1 MQNYIAKSVDVSGFD
16 LIITDASGN
25 KQTIKDGLSSLL
37 MGEVEIVSPSGQKI
51 TSQAVVDSLSGA
63 ELGLDSSFYDELI
76 KSDKSVDT
84 ETKEALVVTNETV
97 EDEANKELTQLKA
110 QLENYKEALEEMLVK
125 EMQSQEENPAPEQ
138 KEIQEERIATK
149 LSEQLRPE
157 DMVVQVSTPQT
168 ASKPSS
174 VSGSSSS
181 SSSQVTKQ
189 ESVQESTEQKQTLL
203 FITGALDESSD
214 SGTLND
220 GVTNI
225 SQPVLAGKA
234 TPGMTAELMFDG
246 KTYPLSV
253 DLNGAWKFTLPS
265 TFEDGSYTYE
275 LRITNP
281 ETGESYSIEQSII
294 IDTSV
299 SLLMAGLAP
308 EDDTGVSQTDG
319 ITSHTMPLLTGKT
332 EPNSTLTV
340 KLGNQSWTVKA
351 DSKGQWQVKV
361 PQALE
366 DGEYTYNVTA
376 QDAAGNTITKEFTFT
391 VDTQTFLT
399 ASIEGT
405 YMGETEGHFLSPH
418 AKPVFQ
424 GEAEA
429 GSSLVLNINGKEYY
443 VTADKNGK
451 WAISLQDILPDGL
464 YVYEIIVTDVAGN
477 SQRLEG
483 KLEIDTTPP
492 EVQVALEDSCDSSV
506 KGDWLTNVDKPA
518 FVITTDPGSKVIV
531 TLDGKRYE
539 LVASEDGS
547 VTIQSEY
554 VLADGEHVITVEVA
568 DRFGNVSTVNKT
580 LTIDTQ
586 EPEVTGG
593 LDKDSDSGISSSDN
607 LTNVKNPI
615 LTGQTEAGASVV
627 IKLNDQE
634 WLLEADDNGNWRLQ
648 LPETLML
655 NDGIY
660 TYTVTVT
667 DKAGNKSEQE
677 FSFTLDTQVSLSVA
691 PENATLKDDKY
702 ITNNKLLSFAGKSEP
717 GSVITLFIDGKS
729 FNTTVKEDGS
739 WSFELPEQLAD
750 AEYTYTVSVTDAA
763 GNTTQEEGK
772 ISISTNPP
780 VISVSLAGESDS
792 GIKNDWITNHK
803 KPEIILTAPEN
814 CAIKVTIAGEEV
826 SVTKQED
833 GHWIV
838 SFDKE
843 LVDNKYPFKVEVTDI
858 YGNVA
863 VFEETLIIDTQA
875 PEVTG
880 GIDSAFDTGESDSDS
895 ITNIKKPVLA
905 GKTEPL
911 TKVVLEF
918 NEQRIEL
925 TSDEKGNWRYNIPED
940 LDDNTYSYNVTV
952 TDAAGNITQET
963 FEFTVDTSIS
973 LTAGL
978 DQAYVIEG
986 QKNATS
992 SLRPNLSGMTDPNSK
1007 VIVNCGGK
1015 RYETVA
1021 DESGKWSVSL
1031 TQNADMGE
1039 NTYTVTATD
1048 KAGNTITT
1056 ESKFTYVP
1064 DGIKPPYV
1072 TIEIERESDTGIVG
1086 DYITSNK
1093 RPVLTGSATPGLTV
1107 LLTVGGQTYSVEAN
1121 DQGIWRLELTTD
1133 LTEGL
1138 NSIEAKVTDSSNG
1151 LTSTANSSVF
1161 IDTGVPVVDFS
1172 LEEIRDTGIKG
1183 DFITQNRWPVFVGK
1197 SEPNCTVTF
1206 QLGETTVSVK
1216 ADNQGNWRVA
1226 WPNQMAANSTNNF
1239 TITIED
1245 VAGNSTQ
1252 DNVTL
1257 VVDNSAPNLTF
1268 SGVSDESNTSSVG
1281 PWYTTDLTPTL
1292 TGQSEP
1298 GVQISI
1304 RFGSWTWTTT
1314 TDNNGKWEFTLPEGV
1329 IPDNG
1334 RQQQLSFTITAT
1346 DAAGNSKELRNW
1358 VVNVHK
1364 KHNFSATSELTPET
1378 DSDQKGDMVTT
1389 NARPSFQGNI
1399 NLDGG
1404 GSVIGGELVI
1414 NGTTY
1419 PVVIHQSG
1427 NSWSWS
1433 CALTSDLPSGQH
1445 DYTVTIRDSWGNVT
1459 TTTDTV
1465 TITNLSVHLDEKSD
1479 TGALGDN
1486 ITSDDTPRLTGTC
1499 TPGAVVRV
1507 EINNKV
1513 YDAIVSDGK
1522 WYVDIPDELTDGTH
1536 SYKVIES
1543 AGGIQS
1549 SVIGEIT
1556 IDTQNNRLTATLEP
1570 SGDSES
1576 IINWRQPAFQGTGE
1590 PGATISIKVNGKTW
1604 TTTVNQDGRWNL
1616 QLANANLPDGDYTAE
1631 IISTDKAGNQT
1642 SITTSFTMDRTAPVV
1657 NYGLSDDALV
1667 SNGVLYTNSTSA
1679 ILHGRGEPGNTIKVV
1694 VGNKTYN
1701 TTVDK
1706 SGKWQVDITGQ
1717 LQGNTTTLNVRIEET
1732 DKAGNT
1738 GTVSTQLVYD
1748 TETQEITTGLDA
1760 SSATGETG
1768 CTNDKTPTLTGT
1780 AEAGATVTI
1789 TLNNHDYTVTA
1800 DNKGQWTFTLPELSD
1815 GTHKVSVSYTDKAGN
1830 TSDRKEFEFEV
1841 GTKPVHVADTTP
1853 VGNSDE
1859 HYFKGQT
1866 HTLTGT
1872 ASPGSTVVVVVD
1884 GTSHS
1889 VTVEQNGSWNLTLN
1903 NLTDKEYT
1911 YTITATDKFGNS
1923 NSVQGQFVID
1933 NEKPDTTC
1941 ELVTDSGDKGDNI
1954 TNVTNPVFA
1963 GQTKP
1968 GAKIEFE
1975 INGHKYATTADGSG
1989 KWQITVEDALGEQ
2002 DYQYTIKVTDKA
2014 GNENVPQQGNVTIVL
2029 NNAQQVQ
2036 DVVLADSVDI
2046 DGQKVTKDTS
2056 PQLQGKAPSNALV
2069 IVTIAGNHYYATAGM
2084 DGSWAIEIPGPLND
2098 KTYNYSIQVQ
2108 DRAGNLGPVV
2118 NGTFVI
2124 DTTARLEVT
2133 GVQHDSASSV
2143 PGHIA
2148 GTSTPTLIGK
2158 AEPGSVIVV
2167 TINDVQYKADANENG
2182 QWSINV
2188 SHSLPDG
2195 VWNYTVQVT
2204 DKVGNTSQVTG
2215 SLTVDT
2221 AAPLINEACL
2231 AEESETGFAGSQ
2243 LTKYSCPKFTG
2254 ITEPNATITLKVGEQ
2269 TFTFKA
2275 DHTGHWTFTIP
2286 EENKLTDGKYEYTVT
2301 VVDQA
2306 GNAAETEFK
2315 GEITVMA
2322 TPPSADAQLSAES
2335 NTGGQNDMVTKN
2347 QQPTLCGKTTP
2358 GSVVVITVNEQQHLA
2373 KVDAEGNWTFTFNE
2387 NLNEGDHAF
2396 TVKVTDPAG
2405 NISTAQNKVTI
2416 DLTSPELSD
2425 VQVEDKDVMLSDE
2438 EHASESLLT
2447 NSLRPRFEGNSEPYS
2462 VIKLTIGGHTYT
2474 TVANEHGA
2482 WSLEVANELD
2492 NKEQPYSLVTID
2504 RAGNE
2509 SVSFG
2514 SLTIDNE
2521 VAATDVEQAL
2531 SVGMDEVQLIGRVED
2546 DVVSVKVTIGEHTY
2560 NATIVDGTWSVGID
2574 ASLYKNGQEYSVE
2587 VTDQAGNVATKEDAF
2602 AVDREINTPQVEQ
2615 HLWIGGDQVQITGSA
2630 DEDVTRLSLVIN
2642 NTDYEATV
2650 SDGKWSV
2657 NIPQSVFDSAQN
2669 YTITAIDKVGNMIS
2683 ETVEFRSDETNMG
2696 TEDNSNTLSPT
2707 NVQEDISEPA
2717 VQVDYEIDIQ
2727 HEY

>member
-1 MQNYIAKSVDVSGFD
+1 MQNYVAKSVDVSGFD

-51 TSQAVVDSLSGA
+51 TPQNVVDSLNGV
-63 ELGLDSSFYDELI
+63 ELGLESSFYDELI

-84 ETKEALVVTNETV
+84 ETKKERIATNGIV
-97 EDEANKELTQLKA
+97 EDEANKELSQLKA
-110 QLENYKEALEEMLVK
+110 LIDNYKEILEEMLVK
-125 EMQSQEENPAPEQ
+125 ETQPHEENLAPEQ
-138 KEIQEERIATK
+138 KEIQEEKITTK
-149 LSEQLRPE
+149 LSEQLSPE

-189 ESVQESTEQKQTLL
+189 ESVQESAEPKQTLL

-214 SGTLND
+214 SGQSND

-225 SQPVLAGKA
+225 TQPVLVGKA
-234 TPGMTAELMFDG
+234 TPGMIAELMFDG
-246 KTYPLSV
+246 KTYPISV
-253 DLNGAWKFTLPS
+253 DLTGAWKFTLPS
-265 TFEDGSYTYE
+265 TFEDGTYTYE
-275 LRITNP
+275 LRITDP
-281 ETGESYSIEQSII
+281 ETGEAYSIEQSII

-299 SLLMAGLAP
+299 GLLMAGLAS

-319 ITSHTMPLLTGKT
+319 ITSHIMPLLTGKT
-332 EPNSTLTV
+332 EPHSTLIV
-340 KLGNQSWTVKA
+340 KLGNQSWTVKS
-351 DSKGQWQVKV
+351 DSNGLWQVKI

-366 DGEYTYNVTA
+366 DGEYTYNVTVT
-376 QDAAGNTITKEFTFT
+376 DKAGNTTTKEFSFT

-399 ASIEGT
+399 ASIEGAS
-405 YMGETEGHFLSPH
+405 MGETAGHFLSTH

-429 GSSLVLNINGKEYY
+429 GSSLVLNINGKEYS
-443 VTADKNGK
+443 VIADKNGK
-451 WAISLQDILPDGL
+451 WAISLQDILPDGQ

-483 KLEIDTTPP
+483 NLEIDTTPP
-492 EVQVALEDSCDSSV
+492 EVQVALADSSDSSE

-518 FVITTDPGSKVIV
+518 FVITTEPGSKVIV
-531 TLDGKRYE
+531 TFDGERYE

-547 VTIQSEY
+547 VTIQPEY
-554 VLADGEHVITVEVA
+554 ALADGDHVITVEVT

-586 EPEVTGG
+586 DPEVTGG
-593 LDKDSDSGISSSDN
+593 LDKESDSGIFSSDN
-607 LTNVKNPI
+607 LTNIKTPV

-634 WLLEADDNGNWRLQ
+634 WLLEADEKGNWRLQ
-648 LPETLML
+648 LPETLLL
-655 NDGIY
+655 NDGTY
-660 TYTVTVT
+660 TYTVIAT

-677 FSFTLDTQVSLSVA
+677 FSFTLDTQVTLTAA
-691 PENATLKDDKY
+691 PENATLKNDKY
-702 ITNNKLLSFAGKSEP
+702 ITNNNLLSFVGESEP

-729 FNTTVKEDGS
+729 FTTTVKKDGS

-750 AEYTYTVSVTDAA
+750 AEYAYTVSVTDAA

-780 VISVSLAGESDS
+780 VISVSLADESDS
-792 GIKNDWITNHK
+792 GIKNDWITNNK
-803 KPEIILTAPEN
+803 KPEIILTTPEN
-814 CAIKVTIAGEEV
+814 CAIKVTIAGKEV
-826 SVTKQED
+826 PVKKQED
-833 GHWIV
+833 GHWVV
-838 SFDKE
+838 SFDEE
-843 LVDNKYPFKVEVTDI
+843 LVDDKYPIKVEVTDI

-863 VFEETLIIDTQA
+863 VFEETIIIDTQA
-875 PEVTG
+875 PELTG
-880 GIDSAFDTGESDSDS
+880 GIDSAFDSGDSDSDS

-940 LDDNTYSYNVTV
+940 LDDNTYSYTVTV
-952 TDAAGNITQET
+952 KDAAGNTNQET
-963 FEFTVDTSIS
+963 FEFTVDSSIS

-978 DQAYVIEG
+978 DLAYVIEG
-986 QKNATS
+986 QKNTTN
-992 SLRPNLSGMTDPNSK
+992 SLRPNLSGMTDPGSK

-1015 RYETVA
+1015 IYETVA

-1031 TQNADMGE
+1031 TQNVEIGE
-1039 NTYTVTATD
+1039 NTYKVTATD

-1072 TIEIERESDTGIVG
+1072 TIELAKESDTGIEG
-1086 DYITSNK
+1086 DNITSNK
-1093 RPVLTGSATPGLTV
+1093 RPVLTGSATPGLIV
-1107 LLTVGGQTYSVEAN
+1107 VLTVGGQTYSVEAN
-1121 DQGIWRLELTTD
+1121 EQGIWRLELTTD

-1138 NSIEAKVTDSSNG
+1138 NSIEAKVIDSSTG

-1161 IDTGVPVVDFS
+1161 IDTGVPTVDFS
-1172 LEEIRDTGIKG
+1172 LEDVRDTGIKG
-1183 DFITQNRWPVFVGK
+1183 DFITQNRLPVFVGK

-1216 ADNQGNWRVA
+1216 ADSNGNWRVE
-1226 WPNQMAANSTNNF
+1226 WPNEMAANSTNDF

-1257 VVDNSAPNLTF
+1257 VVDNKAPNLQIIGF
-1268 SGVSDESNTSSVG
+1268 SDETDLGTKDKVWTSN
-1281 PWYTTDLTPTL
+1281 LTPTL
-1292 TGQSEP
+1292 TGTAEP
-1298 GVQISI
+1298 GARIEI
-1304 RFGSWTWTTT
+1304 K
-1314 TDNNGKWEFTLPEGV
+1314 NGKLTWVTTADQNGNWEWTIPEGF

-1334 RQQQLSFTITAT
+1334 KQQKYTFHAIAI
-1346 DAAGNSKELRNW
+1346 DAAGNSTQQN
-1358 VVNVHK
+1358 VVLNFLK
-1364 KHNFSATSELTPET
+1364 KHNFSTTSGLTPET
-1378 DSDQKGDMVTT
+1378 DSDQQGDMVTT
-1389 NARPSFQGNI
+1389 NFRPTFQGNI
-1399 NLDGG
+1399 NMDGG
-1404 GSVIGGELVI
+1404 GSIISGELLI
-1414 NGTTY
+1414 NGKTY
-1419 PVVIHQSG
+1419 PVEIHQSG

-1433 CALTSDLPSGQH
+1433 CALTSDLPSGLH
-1445 DYTVTIRDSWGNVT
+1445 NYTVTICDSWGNVAT
-1459 TTTDTV
+1459 TTGSV
-1465 TITNLSVHLDEKSD
+1465 TITNLSVRLDETSD
-1479 TGALGDN
+1479 TGALGDYV
-1486 ITSDDTPRLTGTC
+1486 TSDDTPRLSGTC
-1499 TPGAVVRV
+1499 TPGAAVRV
-1507 EINNKV
+1507 EINNKI
-1513 YDAIVSDGK
+1513 YTAIVSDGK
-1522 WYVDIPDELTDGTH
+1522 WYVDIPDELTDGKH

-1543 AGGIQS
+1543 VEGIQS
-1549 SVIGEIT
+1549 SVTGQIT
-1556 IDTQNNRLTATLEP
+1556 IDTQNDQLTADIEMTGRAENI
-1570 SGDSES
+1570 S
-1576 IINWRQPAFQGTGE
+1576 NWRQPVFNGSGE

-1604 TTTVNQDGRWNL
+1604 TTTVNQNGRWRL
-1616 QLANANLPDGDYTAE
+1616 QLVDAMLPDGNYTAE

-1642 SITTSFTMDRTAPVV
+1642 STTEQFIIDKTAPLV

-1679 ILHGRGEPGNTIKVV
+1679 ILYGQGEPGNTIKVV

-1701 TTVDK
+1701 TTVDE

-1717 LQGNTTTLNVRIEET
+1717 LPVNTTTVNVRIEET

-1748 TETQEITTGLDA
+1748 TETQEVTTGLDA
-1760 SSATGETG
+1760 SSATGEAG

-1789 TLNNHDYTVTA
+1789 TLNAHDYTVTA

-1815 GTHKVSVSYTDKAGN
+1815 GKHKVTVSYTDKAGN
-1830 TSDRKEFEFEV
+1830 TSDSKGFEFEV

-1853 VGNSDE
+1853 AGNSDE
-1859 HYFKGQT
+1859 YYFKGKN

-1872 ASPGSTVVVVVD
+1872 ASPDSTVVVVVD
-1884 GTSHS
+1884 GTLHN
-1889 VTVEQNGSWNLTLN
+1889 VTVEKDGTWSLTLD
-1903 NLTDKEYT
+1903 NLTDKEYV
-1911 YTITATDKFGNS
+1911 YTITATDKFGNN
-1923 NSVQGQFVID
+1923 NSVQGMFVID

-1941 ELVTDSGDKGDNI
+1941 HLVTDSGDKGDNI
-1954 TNVTNPVFA
+1954 TNATNPVFA

-1968 GAKIEFE
+1968 GANVQFE
-1975 INGHKYATTADGSG
+1975 IDGRKYATTADSSG
-1989 KWQITVEDALGEQ
+1989 KWQITVEHTLSEKQ
-2002 DYQYTIKVTDKA
+2002 YQYTITVTDKA
-2014 GNENVPQQGNVTIVL
+2014 GNESSPQQGNVMIVL
-2029 NNAQQVQ
+2029 NNIQQIK
-2036 DVVLADSVDI
+2036 DVVLVDGIDI
-2046 DGQKVTKDTS
+2046 DGQKVTKDSS
-2056 PQLQGKAPSNALV
+2056 PQLQGKAPANALV
-2069 IVTIAGNHYYATAGM
+2069 VVSIAGNHYYATAGM
-2084 DGSWAIEIPGPLND
+2084 DGSWTIEIPGPLSD
-2098 KTYNYSIQVQ
+2098 KTYEYSVRVQ
-2108 DRAGNLGPVV
+2108 DSAGNLGPAV

-2148 GTSTPTLIGK
+2148 GTSTPTLTGK
-2158 AEPGSVIVV
+2158 TEPGSVVVV
-2167 TINDVQYKADANENG
+2167 TINDVQYKADVNEEG

-2188 SHSLPDG
+2188 SNPLPDG
-2195 VWNYTVQVT
+2195 VWNYKVQVT

-2221 AAPLINEACL
+2221 SAPLINEACL
-2231 AEESETGFAGSQ
+2231 AEESETGFAGSH
-2243 LTKYSCPKFTG
+2243 LTKYSCPTFTG

-2269 TFTFKA
+2269 SFTFKA

-2286 EENKLTDGKYEYTVT
+2286 EENKLTDGKYGYTVT

-2322 TPPSADAQLSAES
+2322 TPPSADAQLTAES
-2335 NTGGQNDMVTKN
+2335 NTGGQNDMVTKE

-2358 GSVVVITVNEQQHLA
+2358 GAVVVITVNEQQHLA
-2373 KVDAEGNWTFTFNE
+2373 KVDAEGNWTFTFKE
-2387 NLNEGDHAF
+2387 KLNEGDHAF

-2405 NISTAQNKVTI
+2405 NISTIQNKVTI

-2425 VQVEDKDVMLSDE
+2425 VQVEDKDVTLSDE
-2438 EHASESLLT
+2438 EHVSESLLT

-2474 TVANEHGA
+2474 TVANEHGD

-2521 VAATDVEQAL
+2521 VAETDVEQAL

-2560 NATIVDGTWSVGID
+2560 DATIVDGTWSVGID

-2642 NTDYEATV
+2642 DTDYEATV

-2657 NIPQSVFDSAQN
+2657 NIPQLEFDSAKN
-2669 YTITAIDKVGNMIS
+2669 YTITAIDKAGNMIS
-2683 ETVEFRSDETNMG
+2683 ETVELRNEEVNTG
-2696 TEDNSNTLSPT
+2696 TEENSDTLSPT
-2707 NVQEDISEPA
+2707 NVQGDISEPVIQFA
-2717 VQVDYEIDIQ
+2717 HEIDTQ
-2727 HEY
+2727 NEY

>member
-1 MQNYIAKSVDVSGFD
+1 MQNYVAKSVDVSGFD

-37 MGEVEIVSPSGQKI
+37 MGDIEIVSPSGKKI
-51 TSQAVVDSLSGA
+51 TSQAVVDSISGA
-63 ELGLDSSFYDELI
+63 ELGLDSAFYDDLI
-76 KSDKSVDT
+76 TSDKSVNT
-84 ETKEALVVTNETV
+84 ETKEDDLGTTNEMV
-97 EDEANKELTQLKA
+97 EDEANKELTKLKA
-110 QLENYKEALEEMLVK
+110 QLENYKEVLEEMLVK

-149 LSEQLRPE
+149 LSEQLSPE
-157 DMVVQVSTPQT
+157 DMVVQVSSPQT
-168 ASKPSS
+168 ASKPISI
-174 VSGSSSS
+174 SGSSSS
-181 SSSQVTKQ
+181 SSSQITKQ
-189 ESVQESTEQKQTLL
+189 ESVQESAEQKQTLL

-214 SGTLND
+214 SGMLND

-225 SQPVLAGKA
+225 TQPVLAGKA

-253 DLNGAWKFTLPS
+253 DLTGAWKFTLPS
-265 TFEDGSYTYE
+265 TFDDGSYTYE

-281 ETGESYSIEQSII
+281 ETGEAYSIEQSII

-299 SLLMAGLAP
+299 SLLMAGLAS

-332 EPNSTLTV
+332 EPNSILTV

-351 DSKGQWQVKV
+351 DSKGQWQVKI

-391 VDTQTFLT
+391 VDTKTFLT
-399 ASIEGT
+399 ASIEGA
-405 YMGETEGHFLSPH
+405 YMGDSESHFLSTH

-429 GSSLVLNINGKEYY
+429 GSSLVLNINGKAYS

-451 WAISLQDILPDGL
+451 WAISLQDILSDGL
-464 YVYEIIVTDVAGN
+464 HVYEIIVTDVAGN

-492 EVQVALEDSCDSSV
+492 EVHVVLEDSCDSSV

-531 TLDGKRYE
+531 AVDGERYE
-539 LVASEDGS
+539 LVAGEDGN
-547 VTIQSEY
+547 VTIQSEHT
-554 VLADGEHVITVEVA
+554 LADGEHVITVEVA

-593 LDKDSDSGISSSDN
+593 LDKESDSGISSSDN
-607 LTNVKNPI
+607 LTNVKNPV

-634 WLLEADDNGNWRLQ
+634 WQLEADENGNWHLQ
-648 LPETLML
+648 LPETLQL
-655 NDGIY
+655 NDGTY
-660 TYTVTVT
+660 TYTVTAT
-667 DKAGNKSEQE
+667 DKTGNKSEQE
-677 FSFTLDTQVSLSVA
+677 FSFTLDTQVALTAA
-691 PENATLKDDKY
+691 PENATLKNDKY
-702 ITNNKLLSFAGKSEP
+702 ITNNNVLSFVGESEP

-729 FNTTVKEDGS
+729 FTTTVKQDGS

-750 AEYTYTVSVTDAA
+750 AEYTYTVSVTDVA

-803 KPEIILTAPEN
+803 KPEIILTTPEN
-814 CAIKVTIAGEEV
+814 CAIKVTIADKEV
-826 SVTKQED
+826 SVKKQED
-833 GHWIV
+833 GHWGV
-838 SFDKE
+838 SFDEE
-843 LVDNKYPFKVEVTDI
+843 LVDDKYPIKVEVTDI

-911 TKVVLEF
+911 AKVFLEF

-925 TSDEKGNWRYNIPED
+925 TSDEKGNWRYNIQED
-940 LDDNTYSYNVTV
+940 LDDKTYSYTVTV
-952 TDAAGNITQET
+952 TDAAGNTTQET

-978 DQAYVIEG
+978 DLAYVIEG
-986 QKNATS
+986 QKNTTS
-992 SLRPNLSGMTDPNSK
+992 SLRPNLSGMTDPGSK

-1015 RYETVA
+1015 KYETVA

-1064 DGIKPPYV
+1064 DGIRPPFV
-1072 TIEIERESDTGIVG
+1072 TIELARESDTGIEG

-1107 LLTVGGQTYSVEAN
+1107 VLTVGGQTYSVEAN
-1121 DQGIWRLELTTD
+1121 EQGIWRLELTTD

-1161 IDTGVPVVDFS
+1161 IDTGVPMVEFL
-1172 LEEIRDTGIKG
+1172 LEDICDTGIKG
-1183 DFITQNRWPVFVGK
+1183 DFITQNCWPVFVGK
-1197 SEPNCTVTF
+1197 SEPNSTVTF

-1226 WPNQMAANSTNNF
+1226 WPNIMEANSTNNF

-1257 VVDNSAPNLTF
+1257 VVDNKAPNLQF
-1268 SGVSDESNTSSVG
+1268 IGLSDESDLGSKDQVRTS
-1281 PWYTTDLTPTL
+1281 DLTPTL
-1292 TGQSEP
+1292 TGTAEP
-1298 GVQISI
+1298 GVRIEI
-1304 RFGSWTWTTT
+1304 KNGWKTWTTT
-1314 TDNNGKWEFTLPEGV
+1314 ADKDGRWELTIPEGYF
-1329 IPDNG
+1329 PDNG
-1334 RQQQLSFTITAT
+1334 REQKYTFTVTAI
-1346 DAAGNSKELRNW
+1346 DAAGNKTQQIKPLYF
-1358 VVNVHK
+1358 HK
-1364 KHNFSATSELTPET
+1364 KHNFTATSGLTPET

-1389 NARPSFQGNI
+1389 NFRPSFKGDI

-1404 GSVIGGELVI
+1404 GSILGGELQI
-1414 NGTTY
+1414 NGKTY
-1419 PVVIHQSG
+1419 PVVIHSSG
-1427 NSWSWS
+1427 GRWSWS
-1433 CALTSDLPSGQH
+1433 CALTSDLPSGLH

-1459 TTTDTV
+1459 TATGSV
-1465 TITNLSVHLDEKSD
+1465 KITNLSVRLDEISD
-1479 TGALGDN
+1479 SGSLGDY

-1499 TPGAVVRV
+1499 TPGAAVRV

-1513 YDAIVSDGK
+1513 YTATASNGT
-1522 WYVDIPDELTDGTH
+1522 WFVDITDNLHDGTF

-1543 AGGIQS
+1543 VGGIQS
-1549 SVIGEIT
+1549 SVTGQIT
-1556 IDTQNNRLTATLEP
+1556 IDTQNDQLTATFDP
-1570 SGDSES
+1570 RGDSE
-1576 IINWRQPAFQGTGE
+1576 GTGE

-1616 QLANANLPDGDYTAE
+1616 QLENANFPDGKYTAE
-1631 IISTDKAGNQT
+1631 IISTDKAGNKT
-1642 SITTSFTMDRTAPVV
+1642 SITQSFTMDRTVPVV
-1657 NYGLSDDALV
+1657 SYGLSDDALV
-1667 SNGVLYTNSTSA
+1667 SNGVLYTNSTST
-1679 ILHGRGEPGNTIKVV
+1679 ILHGQGEPGNSIKVV
-1694 VGNKTYN
+1694 VDNKTYN

-1706 SGKWQVDITGQ
+1706 AGKWHVDITSQ
-1717 LQGNTTTLNVRIEET
+1717 LQDSAAMLNVRIEET

-1748 TETQEITTGLDA
+1748 NETQEITIGLDA
-1760 SSATGETG
+1760 SSATGEAG
-1768 CTNDKTPTLTGT
+1768 CTNEKTPTFTGS
-1780 AEAGATVTI
+1780 AEGGATVTI
-1789 TLNNHDYTVTA
+1789 ILNNHNYTVTA
-1800 DNKGQWTFTLPELSD
+1800 DNKGQWTFTPPELSD
-1815 GTHKVSVSYTDKAGN
+1815 GTYKVTVSYTDKAGN
-1830 TSDRKEFEFEV
+1830 TSNRKEFEFEV
-1841 GTKPVHVADTTP
+1841 GTKPVHVTDTTSA
-1853 VGNSDE
+1853 GNNDE
-1859 HYFKGQT
+1859 HYFQGQT
-1866 HTLTGT
+1866 HTLTGS

-1884 GTSHS
+1884 GTPHN
-1889 VTVEQNGSWNLTLN
+1889 VTVEQNGTWSLKLD
-1903 NLTDKEYT
+1903 NLTDKEYI

-1941 ELVTDSGDKGDNI
+1941 QLVTDSGDKGDNI

-1975 INGHKYATTADGSG
+1975 INGKKYATVADGSG
-1989 KWQITVEDALGEQ
+1989 KWQITVEDALSEQ
-2002 DYQYTIKVTDKA
+2002 EYQYTIKVTDKA
-2014 GNENVPQQGNVTIVL
+2014 GNESVLQQGNVTIVL
-2029 NNAQQVQ
+2029 NNTQQVQ
-2036 DVVLADSVDI
+2036 DVVLVDCVDI

-2056 PQLQGKAPSNALV
+2056 PQLQGKAPANALV

-2108 DRAGNLGPVV
+2108 DSAGNLGPVV

-2124 DTTARLEVT
+2124 DSTAWLEVT
-2133 GVQHDSASSV
+2133 GVQHDSASGV
-2143 PGHIA
+2143 PGHIV
-2148 GTSTPTLIGK
+2148 GTSTPILTGK
-2158 AEPGSVIVV
+2158 AEPGSAVVV
-2167 TINDVQYKADANENG
+2167 TINEVQYKTNANEEG
-2182 QWSINV
+2182 KWTIDV
-2188 SHSLPDG
+2188 AHSLPDG

-2221 AAPLINEACL
+2221 AAPLINEAGL
-2231 AEESETGFAGSQ
+2231 AEESETGFAGSN
-2243 LTKYSCPKFTG
+2243 LTKYSCPSFTG
-2254 ITEPNATITLKVGEQ
+2254 ITESNATITLTIGEQ

-2275 DHTGHWTFTIP
+2275 DHTGHWIFTIP
-2286 EENKLTDGKYEYTVT
+2286 EENKLTDGKYKYTVT

-2306 GNAAETEFK
+2306 GNAAETVFE
-2315 GEITVMA
+2315 GEVTVMA
-2322 TPPSADAQLSAES
+2322 TAPSAVAQLAAES
-2335 NTGGQNDMVTKN
+2335 NTGGQNDMVTKE

-2358 GSVVVITVNEQQHLA
+2358 GSVVVITVNDQQHLA
-2373 KVDAEGNWTFTFNE
+2373 KVDADGNWTFTFKDK
-2387 NLNEGDHAF
+2387 LNEGDHSF

-2405 NISTAQNKVTI
+2405 NISTAQGKVTI

-2425 VQVEDKDVMLSDE
+2425 VQVEDKDVTLSDK

-2447 NSLRPRFEGNSEPYS
+2447 NSLRPRFEGNSESYS

-2482 WSLEVANELD
+2482 WSLEVENELD

-2521 VAATDVEQAL
+2521 VTATNVEQAL
-2531 SVGMDEVQLIGRVED
+2531 SVGMNEVQLLGRVED
-2546 DVVSVKVTIGEHTY
+2546 DVVSVKVTIGENTY
-2560 NATIVDGTWSVGID
+2560 DAKIVDGIWSIGID
-2574 ASLYKNGQEYSVE
+2574 ASLYKDGLEYSIE
-2587 VTDQAGNVATKEDAF
+2587 VTDQAGNVATKEDTF
-2602 AVDREINTPQVEQ
+2602 AVDSEINRPQVEH
-2615 HLWIGGDQVQITGSA
+2615 HLWIGGDQVQIIGSA
-2630 DEDVTRLSLVIN
+2630 DDDVTRLSLVIN
-2642 NTDYEATV
+2642 NTSYEATV
-2650 SDGKWSV
+2650 SEGKWSV
-2657 NIPQSVFDSAQN
+2657 NIPQSEFDSAKN
-2669 YTITAIDKVGNMIS
+2669 YTITAIDKAGNMIS
-2683 ETVEFRSDETNMG
+2683 ELVEFRNEETNTG
-2696 TEDNSNTLSPT
+2696 IEDNSDTLSPT
-2707 NVQEDISEPA
+2707 NVQEDVSEPV
-2717 VQVDYEIDIQ
+2717 VQLDHEIDTQ
-2727 HEY
+2727 NEY

>member
-1 MQNYIAKSVDVSGFD
+1 MQNYVAKSVDVSGFD

-51 TSQAVVDSLSGA
+51 TPQNVVDSLNGV
-63 ELGLDSSFYDELI
+63 ELGLESSFYDELI

-84 ETKEALVVTNETV
+84 ETKKERIATNGIV
-97 EDEANKELTQLKA
+97 EDEANKELSQLKA
-110 QLENYKEALEEMLVK
+110 LIDNYKEILEEMLVK
-125 EMQSQEENPAPEQ
+125 ETQPHEENLAPEQ
-138 KEIQEERIATK
+138 KEIQEEKITTK
-149 LSEQLRPE
+149 LSEQLSPE

-189 ESVQESTEQKQTLL
+189 ESVQESAEPKQTLL

-214 SGTLND
+214 SGQSND

-225 SQPVLAGKA
+225 TQPVLVGKA
-234 TPGMTAELMFDG
+234 TPGMIAELMFDG
-246 KTYPLSV
+246 KTYPISV
-253 DLNGAWKFTLPS
+253 DLTGAWKFTLPS
-265 TFEDGSYTYE
+265 TFEDGTYTYE
-275 LRITNP
+275 LRITDP
-281 ETGESYSIEQSII
+281 ETGEAYSIEQSII

-299 SLLMAGLAP
+299 GLLMAGLAS

-319 ITSHTMPLLTGKT
+319 ITSHIMPLLTGKT
-332 EPNSTLTV
+332 EPHSTLIV
-340 KLGNQSWTVKA
+340 KLGNQSWTVKS
-351 DSKGQWQVKV
+351 DSNGLWQVKI
-361 PQALE
+361 PQSLE

-376 QDAAGNTITKEFTFT
+376 TDKAGNTTTKEFSFT

-399 ASIEGT
+399 ASIEGAS
-405 YMGETEGHFLSPH
+405 MGETAGHFLSTH

-429 GSSLVLNINGKEYY
+429 GSSLVLNINGKEYS
-443 VTADKNGK
+443 VIADKNGK
-451 WAISLQDILPDGL
+451 WAISLQDILPDGQ

-483 KLEIDTTPP
+483 NLEIDTTPP
-492 EVQVALEDSCDSSV
+492 EVQVALADSSDSSE

-518 FVITTDPGSKVIV
+518 FVITTEPGSKVIV
-531 TLDGKRYE
+531 TFDGERYE

-547 VTIQSEY
+547 VTIQPEY
-554 VLADGEHVITVEVA
+554 ALADGDHVITVEVA

-593 LDKDSDSGISSSDN
+593 LDKESDSGIFSSDN
-607 LTNVKNPI
+607 LTNIKTPV

-634 WLLEADDNGNWRLQ
+634 WLLEADEKGNWRLQ
-648 LPETLML
+648 LPETLLL
-655 NDGIY
+655 NDGTY
-660 TYTVTVT
+660 TYTVTAT

-677 FSFTLDTQVSLSVA
+677 FSFTLDTQVTLTAA
-691 PENATLKDDKY
+691 PENATLKNDKY
-702 ITNNKLLSFAGKSEP
+702 ITNNNLLSFAGESEP

-729 FNTTVKEDGS
+729 FTTTVKKDGS

-750 AEYTYTVSVTDAA
+750 AEYAYTVSVTDAA

-780 VISVSLAGESDS
+780 VISVSLADESDS
-792 GIKNDWITNHK
+792 GIKNDWITNNK
-803 KPEIILTAPEN
+803 KPEIILTTPEN
-814 CAIKVTIAGEEV
+814 CAIKVTIAGKEV
-826 SVTKQED
+826 PVKKQED
-833 GHWIV
+833 GHWVV
-838 SFDKE
+838 SFDEE
-843 LVDNKYPFKVEVTDI
+843 LVDDKYPIKVEVTDI

-863 VFEETLIIDTQA
+863 VFEETIIIDTQA
-875 PEVTG
+875 PELTG
-880 GIDSAFDTGESDSDS
+880 GIDSAFDSGDSDSDS

-940 LDDNTYSYNVTV
+940 LDDNTYSYTVTV
-952 TDAAGNITQET
+952 KDAAGNTTQET
-963 FEFTVDTSIS
+963 FEFTVDTSIN

-986 QKNATS
+986 QKNTTS
-992 SLRPNLSGMTDPNSK
+992 SLRPNLSGMTDPGSK

-1072 TIEIERESDTGIVG
+1072 TIELARESDTGIEG

-1121 DQGIWRLELTTD
+1121 EQGIWRLELTTD

-1161 IDTGVPVVDFS
+1161 IDTGAPVVNFS
-1172 LEEIRDTGIKG
+1172 LEDNRDTGIKG
-1183 DFITQNRWPVFVGK
+1183 DFITKNRWPVFVGK

-1216 ADNQGNWRVA
+1216 ADNQGNWRVE
-1226 WPNQMAANSTNNF
+1226 WPNIMEANSTNNF

-1257 VVDNSAPNLTF
+1257 VVDTNAPNIKF
-1268 SGVSDESNTSSVG
+1268 SGVTDESYTSSINAWHTV
-1281 PWYTTDLTPTL
+1281 DLTPTIN
-1292 TGQSEP
+1292 GNAEP
-1298 GVQISI
+1298 GATITI
-1304 RFGSWTWTTT
+1304 NCGSRTWTTT
-1314 TDNNGKWEFTLPEGV
+1314 ANNNGEWKFTLPEGF
-1329 IPDNG
+1329 ISDNG
-1334 RQQQLSFTITAT
+1334 KKHDLSFTITAT
-1346 DAAGNSKELRNW
+1346 DAAGNSSSLRNW
-1358 VVNVHK
+1358 IVRVHK
-1364 KHNFSATSELTPET
+1364 KHNFSTTTELTPET
-1378 DSDQKGDMVTT
+1378 DSDYKGDMVTT
-1389 NARPSFQGNI
+1389 NARPSFQGEI
-1399 NLDGG
+1399 NLDGE

-1414 NGTTY
+1414 NGKTY
-1419 PVVIHQSG
+1419 PVVVTNSG
-1427 NSWSWS
+1427 NKWSWN

-1459 TTTDTV
+1459 TTTGSV
-1465 TITNLSVHLDEKSD
+1465 TITNLSVHLDETSD
-1479 TGALGDN
+1479 TGALGDYV
-1486 ITSDDTPRLTGTC
+1486 TSDDTPRLSGTC
-1499 TPGAVVRV
+1499 TPGAAVRV
-1507 EINNKV
+1507 EINNKT
-1513 YDAIVSDGK
+1513 YTAIVSDGK
-1522 WYVDIPDELTDGTH
+1522 WYVDILDELTDGTH

-1543 AGGIQS
+1543 VEGIQS
-1549 SVIGEIT
+1549 SVTGQIT
-1556 IDTQNNRLTATLEP
+1556 IDTQNDQLTADIEMTGRGENISNL
-1570 SGDSES
+1570 
-1576 IINWRQPAFQGTGE
+1576 RQPVFNGFGE
-1590 PGATISIKVNGKTW
+1590 PGATISIKVNAKTW
-1604 TTTVNQDGRWNL
+1604 TTTVNENGRWSL
-1616 QLANANLPDGDYTAE
+1616 QLVDAMLSDGNYTAE

-1642 SITTSFTMDRTAPVV
+1642 STTEHFIIDNSAPLVT
-1657 NYGLSDDALV
+1657 YGLSDDALV

-1679 ILHGRGEPGNTIKVV
+1679 ILHGQGEPGNTIKVV
-1694 VGNKTYN
+1694 VGNNIYN
-1701 TTVDK
+1701 TTVNE

-1717 LQGNTTTLNVRIEET
+1717 LSVNTTTVNVRIEET

-1748 TETQEITTGLDA
+1748 TETQEVTTGLDA
-1760 SSATGETG
+1760 SSATGEAG

-1789 TLNNHDYTVTA
+1789 TLNAHDYTVTA

-1815 GTHKVSVSYTDKAGN
+1815 GKHKVTVSYTDKAGN
-1830 TSDRKEFEFEV
+1830 TSDSKGFEFEV

-1853 VGNSDE
+1853 AGNGDE
-1859 HYFKGQT
+1859 YYFKGKN

-1872 ASPGSTVVVVVD
+1872 ASPDSTVVVVVD
-1884 GTSHS
+1884 GTLHN
-1889 VTVEQNGSWNLTLN
+1889 VTVEKDGTWSLTLD
-1903 NLTDKEYT
+1903 NLTDKEYV
-1911 YTITATDKFGNS
+1911 YTITATDKFGNN
-1923 NSVQGQFVID
+1923 NSVQGMFVID

-1941 ELVTDSGDKGDNI
+1941 HLVTDSGDKGDNI
-1954 TNVTNPVFA
+1954 TNATNPVFA

-1968 GAKIEFE
+1968 GANVQFE
-1975 INGHKYATTADGSG
+1975 IDGRKYATTADSSG
-1989 KWQITVEDALGEQ
+1989 KWQITVEHTLSEKQ
-2002 DYQYTIKVTDKA
+2002 YQYTITVTDKA
-2014 GNENVPQQGNVTIVL
+2014 GNESSPQQGNVMIVL
-2029 NNAQQVQ
+2029 NNIQQIK
-2036 DVVLADSVDI
+2036 DVVLVDGIDI
-2046 DGQKVTKDTS
+2046 DGQKVTKDSS
-2056 PQLQGKAPSNALV
+2056 PQLQGKAPANALV
-2069 IVTIAGNHYYATAGM
+2069 VVSIAGNHYYATAGM
-2084 DGSWAIEIPGPLND
+2084 DGSWTIEIPGPLSD
-2098 KTYNYSIQVQ
+2098 KTYEYSVRVQ
-2108 DRAGNLGPVV
+2108 DSAGNLGPAV

-2148 GTSTPTLIGK
+2148 GTSTPTLTGK
-2158 AEPGSVIVV
+2158 TEPGSVVVV
-2167 TINDVQYKADANENG
+2167 TINDVQYKADVNDEG

-2188 SHSLPDG
+2188 SNPLPDG
-2195 VWNYTVQVT
+2195 VWNYKVQVT

-2221 AAPLINEACL
+2221 SAPLINEACL
-2231 AEESETGFAGSQ
+2231 AEESETGFAGSH
-2243 LTKYSCPKFTG
+2243 LTKYSCPTFTG

-2286 EENKLTDGKYEYTVT
+2286 EENKLTDGKYGYTVT

-2322 TPPSADAQLSAES
+2322 TPPSADAQLTAES
-2335 NTGGQNDMVTKN
+2335 NTGGQNDMVTKD

-2358 GSVVVITVNEQQHLA
+2358 GAVVVITVNEQQHLA
-2373 KVDAEGNWTFTFNE
+2373 KVDAEGNWTFTFKE
-2387 NLNEGDHAF
+2387 KLNEGDHAF

-2405 NISTAQNKVTI
+2405 NISTIQNKVTI

-2425 VQVEDKDVMLSDE
+2425 VQVEDKDVTLSDE
-2438 EHASESLLT
+2438 EHVSESLLT

-2474 TVANEHGA
+2474 TVANEHGD

-2521 VAATDVEQAL
+2521 VAETDVEQAL
-2531 SVGMDEVQLIGRVED
+2531 SVGMDEVQLIGRVEE

-2560 NATIVDGTWSVGID
+2560 DATIVDGTWSVGID

-2642 NTDYEATV
+2642 DTDYEATV

-2657 NIPQSVFDSAQN
+2657 NIPQLEFDSAKN
-2669 YTITAIDKVGNMIS
+2669 YTIAAIDKAGNMIS
-2683 ETVEFRSDETNMG
+2683 ETVELRHEEANTG
-2696 TEDNSNTLSPT
+2696 TEENSDTLSPT
-2707 NVQEDISEPA
+2707 NVQGDISEPVIQFA
-2717 VQVDYEIDIQ
+2717 HEIDTQ
-2727 HEY
+2727 NEY